1 MKNAVQPGK
10 TITATAPY
18 DRTSGQ
24 GAKIAGIFGV
34 ACSDVLSGKIG
45 EFDTVGVFDLAKATG
60 AAWTEGQ
67 AIYWDDSA
75 KNCTPTVGS
84 NLKIGV
90 AILMD
95 SAGTL
100 PASAD
105 TVGRVRLNGTF

>member
-1 MKNAVQPGK
+1 MKNYVQPGK

-18 DRTSGQ
+18 DRLSGQ

-34 ACSDVLSGKIG
+34 AATDILSTKTG
-45 EFDTVGVFDLAKATG
+45 EFDLEGVFDLAKATG

-67 AIYWDDSA
+67 AIYWDDTA

-95 SAGTL
+95 STGTL
-100 PASAD
+100 PVSAD
-105 TVGRVRLNGTF
+105 TVGRVRLNGVF